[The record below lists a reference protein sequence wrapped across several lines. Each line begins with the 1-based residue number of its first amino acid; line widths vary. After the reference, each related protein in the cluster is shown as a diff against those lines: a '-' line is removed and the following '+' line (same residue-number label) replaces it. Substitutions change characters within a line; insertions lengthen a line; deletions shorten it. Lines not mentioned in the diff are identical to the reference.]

1 MERSRR
7 LNYYIMP
14 EKATRP
20 FYIFFLVLPSGIS
33 NGFIAVVLPF
43 LLTQKGFPVATT
55 AAIVA
60 FGVSANLWRF
70 VWGPVVDIS
79 LSTRKWYWIGL
90 LACIITLLLI
100 CFAPFSVKSYGLLS
114 IVVFLSQVAATFI
127 LLPVNNI
134 MANTIEQQQ
143 KGIASGWYQA
153 GSLAGTGL
161 GGGAGLWLATHV
173 NVEISVIVL
182 CGLSVL
188 FALVNLLIRDIPHDS
203 EKKLVSQLRE
213 MGKDLLAMLRTPMS
227 LYVIIFLIMPMGTGA
242 ASYLWSAI
250 AQDWHADA
258 DTVALVTGLLSG
270 AASAV
275 GCLLGGWIADR
286 KGIWFSYFGCG
297 VASALIAL
305 CMASL
310 PMQPVVYIIGVM
322 AYAVAMGMIYAAFTA
337 LVLFA
342 TGKKHVATRFS
353 LLCSLGN
360 LPVVYMT
367 AFNGWMHDVYNSR
380 WMLIGEAV
388 LGILTVAV
396 FMWGLAWMK
405 KKQML

>member
-1 MERSRR
+1 
-7 LNYYIMP
+7 MP
-14 EKATRP
+14 RQPTRP

-60 FGVSANLWRF
+60 FGVSANIWRF

-90 LACIITLLLI
+90 LACIVTLLSI
-100 CFAPFSVKSYGLLS
+100 CFAPFSAASYGLLS

-127 LLPVNNI
+127 LLPINSI
-134 MANTIEQQQ
+134 MANTIEEGQ

-161 GGGAGLWLATHV
+161 GGGAGLWLATHIQ
-173 NVEISVIVL
+173 VELSVIVL
-182 CGLSVL
+182 CGVSVL
-188 FALVNLLIRDIPHDS
+188 FGLFILLTTDIPHDR
-203 EKKLVSQLRE
+203 EKKLGIQLRE
-213 MGKDLLAMLRTPMS
+213 MGKDLLVMLRTPLS
-227 LYVIIFLIMPMGTGA
+227 LYVIIFLLMPVGTGA
-242 ASYLWSAI
+242 VSYLWSAI
-250 AQDWHADA
+250 AQDWRADA

-270 AASAV
+270 GASAI
-275 GCLLGGWIADR
+275 GCLLGGWMADR
-286 KGIWFSYFGCG
+286 KGIWFAYFGCG
-297 VASALIAL
+297 LVSAIIAL
-305 CMASL
+305 CMAFL
-310 PMQPVVYIIGVM
+310 PMQPIVYITGVL
-322 AYAVAMGMIYAAFTA
+322 AYAIATGMIYAAFTA

-367 AFNGWMHDVYNSR
+367 AFNGWMHDKYDSR
-380 WMLIGEAV
+380 WMLVGEAV
-388 LGILTVAV
+388 LGIMAV
-396 FMWGLAWMK
+396 LVFIWLLKWVK
-405 KKQML
+405 NRETPR